1 MNIKLIDITQING
14 PIDIPEPRDL
24 TPEEEAAIIA
34 RYKAERD
41 PEQMEA
47 EYKELLEQ
55 FHRGELVDATELLR
69 EIRAGTPAR
78 KPS

>member
-1 MNIKLIDITQING
+1 MKVKLIDISQING
-14 PIDIPEPRDL
+14 PIDIPEPRVL

-34 RYKAERD
+34 QYKAERD
-41 PEQMEA
+41 PVQMEA

-69 EIRAGTPAR
+69 EIKAGTPAR